1 MKKIIIPK
9 KIKKRVS
16 KHSDKFYNY
25 EFVETTKRLVVYR
38 CLETGNLE
46 TFNKIDF
53 IKDVEDMELAI
64 LRVGEVGLEKCTE
77 GMYART
83 ENGTIGKIVN
93 SNCNELLIGVEL
105 LSNDKLILTERNAIK
120 KIKGDPKELIEEGD
134 FVYYKLPN
142 SALLHT
148 GLAEK
153 TSLDAIQINYC
164 AFKNIRV
171 MAILP
176 KEKIEDGKYI
186 VSKGV

>member
-25 EFVETTKRLVVYR
+25 EFVEKTKRLVVYK
-38 CLETGNLE
+38 CIETGRLE
-46 TFNKIDF
+46 SFNKIDF
-53 IKDVEDMELAI
+53 IKEVEDMELAI
-64 LRVGEVGLEKCTE
+64 LRVGECGLEKCTE

-83 ENGTIGKIVN
+83 KSGVIGRVIN
-93 SNCNELLIGVEL
+93 SNSDDLLIGVEL
-105 LSNDKLILTERNAIK
+105 ISNDKKHIVERDAIT

-164 AFKNIRV
+164 KLINLRI

-176 KEKIEDGKYI
+176 KEKIEADKYI
-186 VSKGV
+186 VDKGV